1 MKNIILTIFAIIGFA
16 TIVTGFTNIVVN
28 DSHQEIGRYQITAT
42 NSEGLKGTRVFRVD
56 TKTGV
61 IVEINER
68 KLTKI
73 MNPKKGD

>member
-1 MKNIILTIFAIIGFA
+1 MKNKILIIFAIIGFG

-42 NSEGLKGTRVFRVD
+42 NTEGLKGTRVFRVD

-73 MNPKKGD
+73 MDPKKGD

>member
-16 TIVTGFTNIVVN
+16 TIVTGFTDIVN
-28 DSHQEIGRYQITAT
+28 YSHQEIGRYQITAT
-42 NSEGLKGTRVFRVD
+42 SSNSLSGTRVFRVD

>member
-1 MKNIILTIFAIIGFA
+1 MKNIILIIFAIIGFA
-16 TIVTGFTNIVVN
+16 TIVTGFTDIVN

-42 NSEGLKGTRVFRVD
+42 NTDGLKGTRVFRVD

-73 MNPKKGD
+73 MDPKKGD

>member
-1 MKNIILTIFAIIGFA
+1 MLTIFAIIGFA
-16 TIVTGFTNIVVN
+16 TIVTGFTNIVN

-42 NSEGLKGTRVFRVD
+42 SSEGLKGTRVFRVD

-61 IVEINER
+61 IVEINEK

-73 MNPKKGD
+73 TEPKKGD

>member
-1 MKNIILTIFAIIGFA
+1 MKNIILTIFAIIWFA
-16 TIVTGFTNIVVN
+16 TIVTGFTNIVN

>member
-42 NSEGLKGTRVFRVD
+42 NTDGLKGTRVFRVD

>member
-1 MKNIILTIFAIIGFA
+1 MKNIILIIFAIIGFG

-42 NSEGLKGTRVFRVD
+42 NTEGLKGTRVFRVD

-73 MNPKKGD
+73 MDPKKGD

>member
-1 MKNIILTIFAIIGFA
+1 MKNKILTIFAIIGFA
-16 TIVTGFTNIVVN
+16 TVVTGFTNIVVN

-42 NSEGLKGTRVFRVD
+42 NTDGLKGTRVFRVD

-73 MNPKKGD
+73 MDPKKGD

>member
-42 NSEGLKGTRVFRVD
+42 NTDGLKGTRVFRVD

-73 MNPKKGD
+73 MDPKKR

>member
-16 TIVTGFTNIVVN
+16 TVVTGFTNIVVN

-42 NSEGLKGTRVFRVD
+42 NTDGLKGTRVFRVD

-73 MNPKKGD
+73 MDPKKGD

>member
-1 MKNIILTIFAIIGFA
+1 MKNIILTIFTIIGF
-16 TIVTGFTNIVVN
+16 TTVVTGFTNIVVN

-42 NSEGLKGTRVFRVD
+42 NTEGFGTRLFRVD

-73 MNPKKGD
+73 MDPKKGD

>member
-16 TIVTGFTNIVVN
+16 TIVTGFTDIVN

-42 NSEGLKGTRVFRVD
+42 SSNSLSGTRVFRVD

-68 KLTKI
+68 RLTKI
-73 MNPKKGD
+73 KDPKKSD

>member
-1 MKNIILTIFAIIGFA
+1 MKNKILTIFAIIGFA

-42 NSEGLKGTRVFRVD
+42 NTEGLKGTRVFRVD

-73 MNPKKGD
+73 MDPKKGD

>member
-1 MKNIILTIFAIIGFA
+1 MKNTTLLIFAIIGFV
-16 TIVTGFTNIVVN
+16 TIVTGFADIVN
-28 DSHQEIGRYQITAT
+28 DSDQEIGRYQITAT
-42 NSEGLKGTRVFRVD
+42 SSNSLSGTRVFRVD

>member
-42 NSEGLKGTRVFRVD
+42 NTDGLKGTRVFRVD
-56 TKTGV
+56 TITGV

-73 MNPKKGD
+73 MDPKKGD

>member
-16 TIVTGFTNIVVN
+16 IIVTGFTNIVN
-28 DSHQEIGRYQITAT
+28 DSHQEIGRYQITSTYA
-42 NSEGLKGTRVFRVD
+42 ELLGTRVFRVD

-61 IVEINER
+61 IVEINEK

-73 MNPKKGD
+73 MDPKKSD

>member
-1 MKNIILTIFAIIGFA
+1 MKNTTLLIFAIIGFV
-16 TIVTGFTNIVVN
+16 TIVTGFADIVN
-28 DSHQEIGRYQITAT
+28 DSDQEIGRYQITAT
-42 NSEGLKGTRVFRVD
+42 SSNSLSGTRVFRVD

-73 MNPKKGD
+73 KEPKKSD

>member
-1 MKNIILTIFAIIGFA
+1 MKNTTLLIFAIIGFV
-16 TIVTGFTNIVVN
+16 TIVTGFADIVN
-28 DSHQEIGRYQITAT
+28 DSDQEIGRYQITAT
-42 NSEGLKGTRVFRVD
+42 NTEGLKGTRVFRVD

>member
-1 MKNIILTIFAIIGFA
+1 MKNIMLTIFAIIGFA
-16 TIVTGFTNIVVN
+16 TIVTGFTNIVN

-42 NSEGLKGTRVFRVD
+42 SSNSLSGTRVFRVD

>member
-1 MKNIILTIFAIIGFA
+1 MKNIILTIFAINGFE

-42 NSEGLKGTRVFRVD
+42 NTDGLKGTRVFRVD

-73 MNPKKGD
+73 MDPKKGD

>member
-1 MKNIILTIFAIIGFA
+1 MKNKILIIFAIIGFG

-42 NSEGLKGTRVFRVD
+42 NTEGLKGTRVFRVD
-56 TKTGV
+56 TKPGV

-73 MNPKKGD
+73 MDPKKGD

>member
-1 MKNIILTIFAIIGFA
+1 MKNKILIIFAIIGFA
-16 TIVTGFTNIVVN
+16 TIVTGFTNIVN

>member
-1 MKNIILTIFAIIGFA
+1 MKNIILTIFSIIGFA

-42 NSEGLKGTRVFRVD
+42 NTDGLKGTRVFRVD

-73 MNPKKGD
+73 MDPKKGD

>member
-42 NSEGLKGTRVFRVD
+42 NTEGLKGTRVFRVD

-73 MNPKKGD
+73 MDPKKGD

>member
-16 TIVTGFTNIVVN
+16 TVVTGFTNIVVN

-42 NSEGLKGTRVFRVD
+42 NTEGLKGTRVFRVD

-73 MNPKKGD
+73 MDPKKGD

>member
-16 TIVTGFTNIVVN
+16 TIVTGFTDIVN

-42 NSEGLKGTRVFRVD
+42 GLNTTRVFRVD

-68 KLTKI
+68 RLTKI
-73 MNPKKGD
+73 KDPKKSD

>member
-1 MKNIILTIFAIIGFA
+1 MKNIIFTIFAIIGFA

-42 NSEGLKGTRVFRVD
+42 NTDGLKGTRVFRVD

-61 IVEINER
+61 IVEINEK

-73 MNPKKGD
+73 TEPKKGD

>member
-1 MKNIILTIFAIIGFA
+1 MDLKMR
-16 TIVTGFTNIVVN
+16 IVLK
-28 DSHQEIGRYQITAT
+28 AT
-42 NSEGLKGTRVFRVD
+42 NTDGLKGTRVFRVD

>member
-1 MKNIILTIFAIIGFA
+1 MKNIIFIIFSIIGFA
-16 TIVTGFTNIVVN
+16 TIVTGFTNIVN

-42 NSEGLKGTRVFRVD
+42 NTEGLKGTRVFRVD

>member
-1 MKNIILTIFAIIGFA
+1 MKNIILIIFAIIGFG

-42 NSEGLKGTRVFRVD
+42 NTEGLKGTRVFRVD
-56 TKTGV
+56 TKTEV

-73 MNPKKGD
+73 MDPKKGD

>member
-1 MKNIILTIFAIIGFA
+1 MKNIMLTIFAIIGFA
-16 TIVTGFTNIVVN
+16 TIVTGFTNIVN

>member
-1 MKNIILTIFAIIGFA
+1 MKNKILTIFAIIGFA

-42 NSEGLKGTRVFRVD
+42 NTDGLKGTRVFRVD

-73 MNPKKGD
+73 MDPKKGD

>member
-1 MKNIILTIFAIIGFA
+1 MKNIILTIFAIIGFS

-42 NSEGLKGTRVFRVD
+42 NTDGLKGTRVFRVD

-73 MNPKKGD
+73 MDPKKGD

>member
-42 NSEGLKGTRVFRVD
+42 NTDGLKGTRVFRVD

-73 MNPKKGD
+73 MDPKKGD